1 MNKSSEKNQKVLV
14 KSSAKGRGGKDV
26 EIRSKKHKN
35 ELHILKMS
43 QEWDLRRQQRRLD
56 RQKWVEERR
65 NQKLPI
71 WQRVGNL
78 RVQANEKEILG
89 GTDNEHVN
97 KKEHSKNSNEAR
109 QDGMTNDEKAKVKMK
124 QTVAVPPAEGDP
136 FRLKCSR
143 LSLIQ
148 ERYSPNQKRHLS
160 DEIPFIKTE
169 QPRTMKQP
177 LQYNINTLQSS
188 TVSAAQT
195 TGQVSITT
203 FNSSSKVRLF

>member
-1 MNKSSEKNQKVLV
+1 M

-78 RVQANEKEILG
+78 RVQANEKEILR

-97 KKEHSKNSNEAR
+97 KKERTKNSNEAR
-109 QDGMTNDEKAKVKMK
+109 QDGMTNDEKVKVKMK
-124 QTVAVPPAEGDP
+124 QTVAIQAAEGDP
-136 FRLKCSR
+136 FHLKCSR
-143 LSLIQ
+143 SSELIQ
-148 ERYSPNQKRHLS
+148 ERHSPNQKRHSS
-160 DEIPFIKTE
+160 DEIQFIKTE
-169 QPRTMKQP
+169 QQRTIKQP
-177 LQYNINTLQSS
+177 LQYNNNTLQSPN
-188 TVSAAQT
+188 VSAAQI

-203 FNSSSKVRLF
+203 FNSSSKVR

>member
-1 MNKSSEKNQKVLV
+1 M

-78 RVQANEKEILG
+78 RVQANEKEILR

-97 KKEHSKNSNEAR
+97 KKEHTKNSNESCQA
-109 QDGMTNDEKAKVKMK
+109 GMTNDDKVKVK
-124 QTVAVPPAEGDP
+124 QTVAVPPAESDP

-143 LSLIQ
+143 LTELIQ
-148 ERYSPNQKRHLS
+148 ERYSPNQKRNLS
-160 DEIPFIKTE
+160 DEIQFIKTE
-169 QPRTMKQP
+169 PPRTMKQP
-177 LQYNINTLQSS
+177 LQYSINTLQSS
-188 TVSAAQT
+188 NVSTAQI

-203 FNSSSKVRLF
+203 FNSSSKVR